1 MDDDREKKPS
11 LTSKH
16 TRAPF
21 LLSSP
26 PPLLWFPFSF
36 KNGKFFFFLFRSF
49 EGARRDDDDHK
60 PSSPPPN
67 TTKHTTAKKK
77 RRRGSHS
84 CFFNF
89 LILSLLSFS
98 KWRIGSVSFYEEQS
112 GGKGGGGTGRA
123 RAWAEHTNTHFLFSS
138 LAAALV
144 QKWKKEKGNENS

>member
-1 MDDDREKKPS
+1 MMTGKKNPLS
-11 LTSKH
+11 PPN
-16 TRAPF
+16 TRARRFFFQAPLPCCGFPF
-21 LLSSP
+21 LLKMVS
-26 PPLLWFPFSF
+26 
-36 KNGKFFFFLFRSF
+36 FFFFCFCLSRGH
-49 EGARRDDDDHK
+49 GATTTTTNL
-60 PSSPPPN
+60 PLPPQTPQNTPPP
-67 TTKHTTAKKK
+67 KKK

>member
-36 KNGKFFFFLFRSF
+36 KNGKFFFFLFLSF

-77 RRRGSHS
+77 KAAG
-84 CFFNF
+84 
-89 LILSLLSFS
+89 LSLVFFQFFDPFASQFQQVAN
-98 KWRIGSVSFYEEQS
+98 RIRFFLRG
-112 GGKGGGGTGRA
+112 
-123 RAWAEHTNTHFLFSS
+123 AE
-138 LAAALV
+138 
-144 QKWKKEKGNENS
+144 WG